1 VKVLSRH
8 VVPVIAI
15 LSLGCHDTS
24 SPPSERT
31 AFGNR
36 TSVWQPDPSAAI
48 AHEYYS
54 GLVDADC
61 GAQGT

>member
-1 VKVLSRH
+1 MKVLSRH

-15 LSLGCHDTS
+15 LSLGCRDLS
-24 SPPSERT
+24 SPADRT